1 MDKYY
6 PTIEESFLFN
16 EIDKKSIDHLLKC
29 LGAELKNYDKDE
41 YLFLT
46 GDKIN
51 NIGIVVEGIVE
62 IIKESL
68 AGDRHIIAFLEASDM
83 FAEGIVSTINK
94 ISPVTARVQANSKVL
109 WIPYDKIIRACG
121 NVCDFHLILIQNMI
135 TILGEKNVILNKKIE
150 LLTLKGMRAKIAKH
164 LLNESYDKGKQTFQ
178 IVLNRLELAD
188 YLNVSRTS
196 MCRELSRMKEDGVID
211 YYGKSFKILKEEE
224 LIKCLD

>member
-1 MDKYY
+1 MDKDY

-135 TILGEKNVILNKKIE
+135 TILGEKNLILNKKIE